1 MLTLDDEFL
10 IFSICD
16 DIDKQMRLQYSRLLE
31 DRFKLINR
39 KQPLG
44 DFK

>member
-31 DRFKLINR
+31 DRITFKLINR
-39 KQPLG
+39 
-44 DFK
+44 